1 MGASLI
7 ANDSYSVWPTV

>member
-7 ANDSYSVWPTV
+7 ANDSYSVWLTV